1 MYNYKLIIEY
11 DGTGY
16 LGWQRQKQSKNTIQ
30 ETLERS
36 LKQIT
41 GSDITLTGAGRT
53 DTGVHAFNQAAN
65 FKLNEKLEEKKFL
78 YSLNSVLPEAITV
91 KEITEV
97 PPEFNARHSAKKRE
111 YEYYIT
117 TAKKSIY
124 NDYFTYIKYKLDT
137 AKIEDSLKLFTGEK
151 SFRSLCKNKTD
162 KHNFRCEVYRLELHK
177 LNVNEYKFT
186 ICASRFLHS
195 MVRAVIGCLID
206 IGRGK
211 ISQEEVKTRLKKGEK
226 IRAAFLPAKGLF
238 LKKIYY

>member
-1 MYNYKLIIEY
+1 MHNYKLIIEY
-11 DGTGY
+11 DGTDY

-41 GSDITLTGAGRT
+41 GSDIKLTGAGRT

-65 FKLNEKLEEKKFL
+65 FKHSQKLNPEKFL

-97 PPEFNARHSAKKRE
+97 SAEFNARHSAKKRE

-117 TAKKSIY
+117 TAKKSLY
-124 NDYFTYIKYKLDT
+124 SDYFTYIKYKLDT
-137 AKIEDSLKLFTGEK
+137 AKIEDSLGLFKGEK

-162 KHNFRCEVYRLELHK
+162 KHDFRCEVYKLELREI
-177 LNVNEYKFT
+177 NVNEYKFT

-211 ISQEEVKTRLKKGEK
+211 ISQEEVRTKLSKGEK
-226 IRAAFLPAKGLF
+226 VKAAFLPAKGLF